1 MSQVFFLEHIILIGI
16 LFLLNVY
23 NVDSF
28 TDAAI
33 TASKHTNGQTMERPL
48 QVCIMQFN
56 INFIHLTKS
65 IYASNKNC
73 TRALTLKFEN
83 LLWFLECV
91 IHLTCHWLL

>member
-1 MSQVFFLEHIILIGI
+1 MSQVLFIEHVILIGI

-33 TASKHTNGQTMERPL
+33 TASKHTNGQTVERPL
-48 QVCIMQFN
+48 QVCIMQFS
-56 INFIHLTKS
+56 INFIYLTKS

-73 TRALTLKFEN
+73 T
-83 LLWFLECV
+83 
-91 IHLTCHWLL
+91 